1 MIEGTRCPYRSI
13 IDLWRS
19 YSDKAVIMQS
29 IFSPEAF
36 IHQTTDQVW
45 NRKNVGELYNRA
57 VANVAVHGPSGRE
70 KYGREA
76 LMTDVIAWLAAV
88 PDTEAEIE
96 DVIWEGD
103 DVDGY
108 QISVRRT
115 LTGRNLNT
123 SVYGPATG
131 TGVSVRSLVNY
142 SVFDGMI
149 REIWHEFDEV
159 GLIHQLG
166 FDLFEVF
173 DRIEQKEKA
182 VGLISASPVAV
193 TGEIE
198 RTSGQLPP
206 ADLPAPSGHFDP
218 TESVHRAI
226 HEIWNWRLV
235 GKVDDYY
242 ADNFTSHLSG
252 KEMTGREEPSASVLA
267 QLATFPDLGIHLD
280 QIVANGDGRKGYR
293 VVTRWTMQ
301 GTHLGPSDYGLPTGK
316 RVRLNGISHHRIWRS
331 QFVEEWTEVGAFGL
345 LREIAERPTIVKAET
360 ALSENAQPEIND

>member
-1 MIEGTRCPYRSI
+1 
-13 IDLWRS
+13 
-19 YSDKAVIMQS
+19 MQS
-29 IFSPEAF
+29 IFNPEAF
-36 IHQTTDQVW
+36 IRQTTDQVW
-45 NRKNVGELYNRA
+45 NRKNVGELYHRA

-70 KYGREA
+70 QYSREA
-76 LMTDVIAWLAAV
+76 MMTDVIAWLAAF
-88 PDTEAEIE
+88 PDTEIEME

-131 TGVSVRSLVNY
+131 AGVSVRSFVNY
-142 SVFDGMI
+142 AVFDGMI
-149 REIWHEFDEV
+149 REVWHEFDEV

-173 DRIEQKEKA
+173 DRIEQQEKA
-182 VGLISASPVAV
+182 VGIGTSDESV
-193 TGEIE
+193 TIVGEIE

-206 ADLPAPSGHFDP
+206 ADLPVPSNHFVP
-218 TESVHRAI
+218 TEFVRRAI

-242 ADNFTSHLSG
+242 AGNFTSQLSG
-252 KEMTGREEPSASVLA
+252 KEMTGREEFSASVLA
-267 QLATFPDLGIHLD
+267 LLATFPDLGIHLD
-280 QIVANGDGRKGYR
+280 QTTANGDGRKGYR
-293 VVTRWTMQ
+293 VATRWAMQ
-301 GTHLGPSDYGLPTGK
+301 GTHLGPSEYGPPTGK
-316 RVRLNGISHHRIWRS
+316 RLRLNGISHHRMWRS

-345 LREIAERPTIVKAET
+345 LRAIAERPTIAVSGIEC
-360 ALSENAQPEIND
+360 SENSLPEVDV